1 MLSELSQFV
10 EDLSSVETMQQLRES
25 VDSAIQWLGFSS
37 FNISLDKRAVVE
49 FMENPT
55 LTTWADSDLKQ
66 YLRDS
71 WVDRDPLLSQIYRE
85 DSAFLWHVED
95 WRDHED
101 YYHYISSFGLC
112 GGISI
117 PLHRAPGRR
126 GAMILMSKSEKPL
139 TLDTLMGAKI
149 LAHMVMAR
157 ATNLS
162 GKPSGSA
169 AKRHRLGL
177 LSQRQREILH
187 WVAQGKTNREIAMI
201 IGSTRR
207 TIDYHM
213 QEILSKLEVPSRTTA
228 VVALLGAD
236 PPGSPS
242 RRHP

>member
-1 MLSELSQFV
+1 
-10 EDLSSVETMQQLRES
+10 MQQLREA
-25 VDSAIQWLGFSS
+25 VDSAIKWLGFSS
-37 FNISLDKRAVVE
+37 FNISLDKRTVVE
-49 FMENPT
+49 FIKNPT
-55 LTTWADSDLKQ
+55 LTTWADSDLEQ

-71 WVDRDPLLSQIYRE
+71 WADRDPLLSQIDRD

-101 YYHYISSFGLC
+101 YYDYICSFGLC
-112 GGISI
+112 GGMSI
-117 PLHRAPGRR
+117 PLHRAPERR

-157 ATNLS
+157 AANLS
-162 GKPSGSA
+162 VKASGSGG
-169 AKRHRLGL
+169 KRQRLSL

-228 VVALLGAD
+228 VVALLGAE
-236 PPGSPS
+236 PSSSRS
-242 RRHP
+242 RRQP